1 MPSFY
6 DVQRART
13 PRPQLR
19 CANHFS
25 FPPTQ
30 RHGLLDPTSSLRSSN
45 QRANLMNS
53 YRSLLDALN
62 VPTLQHIT
70 A

>member
-1 MPSFY
+1 MHPSP
-6 DVQRART
+6 DVSRDKL
-13 PRPQLR
+13 PRSRVQ